1 MTPKTLS
8 KWTVAAIKQYAQ
20 LIQNK
25 QNRWQIHAIQP
36 SCHPAIIF
44 LLALFD

>member
-1 MTPKTLS
+1 MTSKTLS

-20 LIQNK
+20 LIQIK
-25 QNRWQIHAIQP
+25 QNGWQIHAIQR